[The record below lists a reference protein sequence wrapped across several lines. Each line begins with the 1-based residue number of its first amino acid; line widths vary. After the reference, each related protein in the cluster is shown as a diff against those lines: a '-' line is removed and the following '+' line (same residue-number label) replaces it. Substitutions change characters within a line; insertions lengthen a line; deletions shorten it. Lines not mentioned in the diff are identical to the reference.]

1 MADEGP
7 SQGGWMEAPTLGI
20 PEIDGTIYVEATQF
34 EENGDEGV
42 NGPDLGEGNLTEGE
56 GL

>member
-1 MADEGP
+1 M
-7 SQGGWMEAPTLGI
+7 GI
-20 PEIDGTIYVEATQF
+20 PEIDSTIYIEATQF

-42 NGPDLGEGNLTEGE
+42 NGPDLGEGNLTGGE